1 MTPVAEPVPG
11 DFPIHDFSPFLIQF
25 TEGIGIRYYGLAYL
39 LGFVAAMLLMYR
51 AAKTGRTELQ
61 KEQVEPF
68 LIYMVI
74 GVLAG
79 GRLGSILLYSFGD
92 FIKQPWIIFQ
102 VWNGGMAS
110 HGGFIGVTLAIFLF
124 AYQHRVS
131 ALRLGD
137 LVAMTAPIGI
147 FFGRIANFINGELWG
162 KPSTVAWA
170 WVFPDAPTDYVSVR
184 YFEPALGTVVNP
196 RHPSQL
202 YEAALEG
209 LLLAVFVLW
218 RFWRQRGLLK
228 RGGQLIAEFL
238 ILYAAVRIFGEQFR
252 EPDAD
257 LILGV
262 SRGSF
267 YSILTLFAGAGLWAW
282 VFRAPKRIP
291 TA

>member
-1 MTPVAEPVPG
+1 MTSVEPMPG

-25 TEGIGIRYYGLAYL
+25 TESIGIRYYGLAYV
-39 LGFVAAMLLMYR
+39 LGFVAAIMLLYR
-51 AAKTGRTELQ
+51 AAKTDRTELKVQ
-61 KEQVEPF
+61 QVESF
-68 LIYMVI
+68 WVYIAL
-74 GVLAG
+74 GVVLG
-79 GRLGSILLYSFGD
+79 GRIGSVLLYSFGD
-92 FIKQPWIIFQ
+92 FLKEPWIVFQ

-110 HGGFIGVTLAIFLF
+110 HGGFMGVTIAIFIF
-124 AYQHRVS
+124 AYRHGLS

-170 WVFPDAPTDYVSVR
+170 WVFPDAPVDYSAVR
-184 YFEPALGTVVNP
+184 YFEPALGVMVNP

-202 YEAALEG
+202 YAAGLEG
-209 LLLAVFVLW
+209 LLLGSFVLW
-218 RFWRQRGLLK
+218 RFWIQSGQMK

-238 ILYAAVRIFGEQFR
+238 IFYAMVRIMGEQFR

-262 SRGSF
+262 SRGIF
-267 YSILTLFAGAGLWAW
+267 YSVLTLVAGGGLWAW
-282 VFRAPKRIP
+282 VFRSAQSKSAI
-291 TA
+291 